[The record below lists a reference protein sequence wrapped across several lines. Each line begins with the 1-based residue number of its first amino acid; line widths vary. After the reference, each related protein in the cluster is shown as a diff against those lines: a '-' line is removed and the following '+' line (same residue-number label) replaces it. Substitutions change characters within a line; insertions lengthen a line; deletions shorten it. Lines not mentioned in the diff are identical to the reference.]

1 MSGRRVSVLCV
12 FLFASALAGAQ
23 QPGLSTSTVDELVRT
38 GIAQNK
44 ELLSLRERVAEARGL
59 VQQAGV
65 RSAPT
70 LGLRGATGR
79 PLGTYGEEQ
88 YGAEYSQPLETFGK
102 RAKRIQVASF
112 DVGQAEAELQERS
125 AELAYEIR
133 AGVAEQ
139 QAELGKLKLLD
150 DLEKVNQDAL
160 RLTETRVREGDVA
173 PLEANLLRVEINRA
187 HVLRVSAQGRL
198 ASDELNLRKLIGLR
212 PDQMPPRIA
221 SGVPVADTLEA
232 LKAKALQA
240 RADLRVTE
248 LQEEQSRAGVELAKA
263 NAKPDVDLSA
273 GYMRQYNQFDGIFG
287 QSATGAVVP
296 LRDRDDVL
304 SFGVTIPLRTTR
316 SGRGNIQAAAARSS
330 EAQLRREYLE
340 RSIPLEVET
349 AYQRWSAAKSSLEL
363 LHSGVL
369 DPSIANLDVI
379 REAYK
384 LGQLRL
390 LDVLNQQRQ
399 LVDTELAYIDA
410 QADAARTWAE
420 VERAIG
426 GNLP

>member
-1 MSGRRVSVLCV
+1 MSGRLASALCV
-12 FLFASALAGAQ
+12 FLFAPVLVGAQ
-23 QPGLSTSTVDELVRT
+23 QTSPSTVDELVRA

-44 ELLSLRERVAEARGL
+44 DLLSLRERIAEAKGF

-65 RSAPT
+65 RPAPI
-70 LGLRGATGR
+70 LNLRGATGR

-88 YGAEYSQPLETFGK
+88 YGAEYSQPIETFGK
-102 RAKRIQVASF
+102 RAKRVQVASF

-125 AELAYEIR
+125 SELAYAIR
-133 AGVAEQ
+133 AGVAAR
-139 QAELGKLKLLD
+139 QAETQKLMLLE

-160 RLTETRVREGDVA
+160 RLTEARVREGDVA

-187 HVLRVSAQGRL
+187 RVLKVSAQGRI
-198 ASDELNLRKLIGLR
+198 ASEELNLRKLIGFR
-212 PDQMPPRIA
+212 PDQTFPQIA
-221 SGVPVADTLEA
+221 PELPGADTLDA

-240 RADLRVTE
+240 RSDLRIAQ
-248 LQEEQSRAGVELAKA
+248 LQEEQSRAGIDLAKA
-263 NAKPDVDLSA
+263 NAKPNVDLSA
-273 GYMRQYNQFDGIFG
+273 GYTRQYSQFDDLFG
-287 QSATGAVVP
+287 YTPTGTLAP
-296 LRDRDDVL
+296 IRDRDDIL

-316 SGRGNIQAAAARSS
+316 SGRGDIQAATARSS
-330 EAQLRREYLE
+330 GAGLRREYLE
-340 RSIPLEVET
+340 RSIPLEVEA
-349 AYQRWSAAKSSLEL
+349 AYQRWIAANNSLDL
-363 LHSGVL
+363 LHTGVV
-369 DPSIANLDVI
+369 DPSIANLEVI